1 MNKDQ
6 LIVKQSLEL
15 ANLKE
20 KVNQY
25 EEAAKSIHSEI
36 FCIGGPLNDNIQ
48 QYTKKQMLIFF
59 RIIDHIEF
67 SEWED

>member
-1 MNKDQ
+1 MNKNE

-20 KVNQY
+20 KVTKY
-25 EEAAKSIHSEI
+25 EEAAKSIHNEI
-36 FCIGGPLNDNIQ
+36 FCIGGPLNDNFQ
-48 QYTKKQMLIFF
+48 QYTKKQMFIFS

-67 SEWED
+67 FEWE

>member
-1 MNKDQ
+1 MNKDE

-20 KVNQY
+20 KLIQY
-25 EEAAKSIHSEI
+25 EEAAKSIHNEI
-36 FCIGGPLNDNIQ
+36 FCIDGPLNDNIQ
-48 QYTKKQMLIFF
+48 QYTKKQMFIFF

-67 SEWED
+67 SEWK